1 MRARTRQTFE
11 VRQGIERNV
20 DLARR
25 ATELVAADFLQ
36 KFVGKLAFFN
46 KANESISWIDA
57 GRNQVGV
64 DLVTVLENHT
74 LRAIVLD
81 DDPRNRRFGAN
92 FGTKFAGGVGNGV
105 GDGAGPT
112 ASKAPR
118 AERAVNLA
126 HVVVEQ
132 NVSRSRRTHAEKR
145 ADNSGSRHRGLE
157 HIG

>member
-1 MRARTRQTFE
+1 MRARPRQTLE

-20 DLARR
+20 ALARR

-64 DLVTVLENHT
+64 DLIAVLKDHA
-74 LRAIVLD
+74 LCAIVLH
-81 DDPRNRRFGAN
+81 DDPRNRRFRAN
-92 FGTKFAGGVGNGV
+92 LRAQLAGRVGNGI
-105 GDGAGPT
+105 GDGAGPA
-112 ASKAPR
+112 ASKAPG
-118 AERAVNLA
+118 AERAVNLS

-132 NVSRSRRTHAEKR
+132 NVSPS
-145 ADNSGSRHRGLE
+145 
-157 HIG
+157 